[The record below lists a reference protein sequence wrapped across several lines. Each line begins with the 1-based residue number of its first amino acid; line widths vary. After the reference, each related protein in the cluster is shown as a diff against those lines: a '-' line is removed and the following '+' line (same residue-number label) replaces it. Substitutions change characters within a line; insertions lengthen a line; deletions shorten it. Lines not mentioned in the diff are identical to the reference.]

1 MFGGVAARAQ
11 GNTCTILLPHYSP
24 TTAQH
29 SSVSTAARWGTLL
42 APWHTCSFYSS
53 SSKIAQGGSFNLYS
67 CTSVLLTPYTPA
79 LRSSLS
85 YPHLLL
91 IFYPLLLPFYF
102 PASLSPCPGLPARL
116 VYRPFLVGRY
126 FGSIWSKKCP
136 KRSKN

>member
-85 YPHLLL
+85 YPPLL
-91 IFYPLLLPFYF
+91 ISYSPSILSSFPPIFLPPYPPVQGCQRGWYTDHF
-102 PASLSPCPGLPARL
+102 
-116 VYRPFLVGRY
+116 
-126 FGSIWSKKCP
+126 
-136 KRSKN
+136 